1 MNECMNVLFIPE
13 CSVFDPLLLGV

>member
-13 CSVFDPLLLGV
+13 CSVFDPLLLGM